1 MAVACGICH
10 AMMPDQRNERRRR
23 GVIADRGWWIGA
35 AVMFAIGAG
44 SAFLWWL
51 FQTTNLLPILPRLL
65 P

>member
-1 MAVACGICH
+1 MTPSNL
-10 AMMPDQRNERRRR
+10 PDRHHR
-23 GVIADRGWWIGA
+23 GVVGDRGWWIGA

-51 FQTTNLLPILPRLL
+51 FQTFNILPILPRLL

>member
-1 MAVACGICH
+1 MT
-10 AMMPDQRNERRRR
+10 RNDRPRAARR
-23 GVIADRGWWIGA
+23 GVITDRGWWIGA

-51 FQTTNLLPILPRLL
+51 FQTTNLLPLLPRLL

>member
-1 MAVACGICH
+1 MA
-10 AMMPDQRNERRRR
+10 PNDRRDVPRR

-35 AVMFAIGAG
+35 AVMFTLGAG

-51 FQTTNLLPILPRLL
+51 FQTFNLLPILPRLL